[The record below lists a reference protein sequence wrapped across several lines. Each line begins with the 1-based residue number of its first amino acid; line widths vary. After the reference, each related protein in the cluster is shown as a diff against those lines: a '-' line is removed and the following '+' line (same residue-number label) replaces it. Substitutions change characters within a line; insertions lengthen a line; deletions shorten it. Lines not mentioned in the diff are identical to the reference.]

1 MKLWDMNF
9 MVFLKQT
16 FTLHNILKKKK
27 SESAPLFVVNKVDK
41 ILIPDF
47 INKIRKNREKQSKSE
62 KLWVVTKANDKLLS
76 TK

>member
-1 MKLWDMNF
+1 

-62 KLWVVTKANDKLLS
+62 KL
-76 TK
+76 

>member
-16 FTLHNILKKKK
+16 FTLHNILKKKQ

-47 INKIRKNREKQSKSE
+47 INKIRKNREQQSKSE